1 MTSSPKN
8 LPSSPSLDR
17 IALIVLA
24 AGRSTRMGSPKALV
38 ELDGRPLLEH
48 LLSPRL
54 LRKFGDV
61 VVVLGH
67 HADVLR
73 PVVERSGYRHV
84 VNADP
89 DRGRTGSVQEGLKAF
104 RGTIDA
110 AFVQPVDCPLIAPDT
125 YAALLDSVPAADI
138 VIPSC
143 QAKHG
148 HPPLISAK
156 LFPKILAAGPDEPL
170 RDILLESGV
179 RRRYVEV
186 NDPGVLLNVD
196 RPEDLDQLATLYNAR
211 HRSQGSGRK

>member
-1 MTSSPKN
+1 MTLSPKD
-8 LPSSPSLDR
+8 LPSLPSPDR

-24 AGRSTRMGSPKALV
+24 AGRSTRMGAPKALV

-48 LLSPRL
+48 LLSPSL

-67 HADVLR
+67 HAEALR
-73 PVVERSGYRHV
+73 PVVERSGHRHV
-84 VNADP
+84 VNTDP
-89 DRGRTGSVQEGLKAF
+89 DRGRTGSVQAGLAAL
-104 RGTIDA
+104 RGTVDA
-110 AFVQPVDCPLIAPDT
+110 AFVQPVDCPLVAAET
-125 YAALLDSVPAADI
+125 YAALLEVLPSVDV

-143 QAKHG
+143 QGRHG
-148 HPPLISAK
+148 HPPLISAG
-156 LFPKILAAGPDEPL
+156 LFPRILAAGPDEPL

-196 RPEDLDQLATLYNAR
+196 RPEDLDQLAELYNAR
-211 HRSQGSGRK
+211 RGSF